1 METPWAVNSEISGL
15 GSLTFQ
21 AVFRVFCFDLAA
33 WVILFLTS
41 HADTLAPQHCSDRVV
56 VVAALLSEAN
66 RSHLISSQ
74 GRWLDLESKIG
85 TGEGASALYWQLVN
99 CRSKYG

>member
-66 RSHLISSQ
+66 RSHLISSHLKEGGWIQ
-74 GRWLDLESKIG
+74 SQRLEQERAHLLCIG
-85 TGEGASALYWQLVN
+85 S
-99 CRSKYG
+99 